1 MMILRKTKKMIR
13 RIPCTKEM
21 IESAIIKAEKLGKL
35 NNSIT
40 GGVGNIAGYLG
51 EEAVASYLGS
61 EFISDSFN
69 HDQVLKKNSVRHLI
83 RDSKRDKTL
92 EVKTKRRTVAPRSD
106 YDASI
111 AETSIH
117 QQPDSYVFVSLQFD
131 FSFPDQNKVLRYKH
145 LRNIWI
151 LGQKEREDYFR
162 IARFYRVGDIDPSNR
177 FKVKANMYNVAV
189 KDLDDIGD
197 L

>member
-1 MMILRKTKKMIR
+1 MIR
-13 RIPCTKEM
+13 SIPCTREM
-21 IESAIIKAEKLGKL
+21 IESAISKAEKLGRL

-61 EFISDSFN
+61 EIISDSFN
-69 HDQVLKKNSVRHLI
+69 HDQIFKNTSVRHLI
-83 RDSKRDKTL
+83 RDSKNDKTL
-92 EVKTKRRTVAPRSD
+92 EIKTKRRTVVPRPN

-111 AETSIH
+111 AETSTH
-117 QQPDSYVFVSLQFD
+117 QHPDSYVFVSLQFD
-131 FSFPDQNKVLRYKH
+131 FSFPDSNKVLRYKN

-151 LGQKEREDYFR
+151 LGQKTREDYFK

-189 KDLDDIGD
+189 EDLDDIED